1 MSGQVVRKMGLERW
15 SATKKRENL
24 TKKSEESVQVHLRKG
39 GAQDQTLLVICEKK
53 HVLKKIYLQRA

>member
-1 MSGQVVRKMGLERW
+1 MGLERW

-39 GAQDQTLLVICEKK
+39 GAQDQTLLVICQGRRQNFESGGANIL
-53 HVLKKIYLQRA
+53 VT

>member
-1 MSGQVVRKMGLERW
+1 MGLERW

-24 TKKSEESVQVHLRKG
+24 TKKSEESEQVHLRKG